1 MKDTFGFDLQ
11 RFALGTIKKNEN
23 FFVEGSGTAVV
34 TGDHGNLALVHLQ
47 DMQLDMSSEMEDI
60 FGGESNL
67 PVYSYQ
73 TEKNTK
79 VTFTNASMNLDV
91 VSVTQ
96 GVKQD
101 EKAVVFKSEKITV
114 PADGKIT
121 LSEATADANSLV
133 LSNSEGALVPHT
145 NNGTTTTTVYTAVA
159 PTGTEDPS
167 NEGWY
172 EESGGYY
179 TLSSDTTVD
188 SGKTYYK
195 STTATVPE
203 ISVDTSYAGSSLEAF
218 YDYTV
223 TAGAIG
229 TSVLTTSVPGY
240 VTISHRSKP
249 MKQKN
254 GRVIRIYTKI
264 YRARCDGTLKIDFK
278 HKEAFAPELTFNMVD
293 PERQDK
299 KYISFTVRDC
309 TDDPDLDNMIS
320 PV

>member
-1 MKDTFGFDLQ
+1 MDIKKFCNFDLQ
-11 RFALGTIKKNEN
+11 EFALGAIKKNEN
-23 FFVEGSGTAVV
+23 FFVEGSGTAVI
-34 TGDHGNLALVHLQ
+34 TGDHGNLALMHLQ
-47 DMQLDMSSEMEDI
+47 DMNIEMSSEMEDI

-91 VSVTQ
+91 ISVTQ
-96 GVKQD
+96 GVTQ
-101 EKAVVFKSEKITV
+101 EEQATVFKSEKFEV
-114 PADGKIT
+114 PTGGEIT
-121 LSEATADANSLV
+121 LSETTADLNTLVLTDDSGSLV
-133 LSNSEGALVPHT
+133 AFT
-145 NNGTTTTTVYTAVA
+145 KGTGV
-159 PTGTEDPS
+159 
-167 NEGWY
+167 
-172 EESGGYY
+172 
-179 TLSSDTTVD
+179 TLSVD
-188 SGKTYYK
+188 SAYDGKT
-195 STTATVPE
+195 
-203 ISVDTSYAGSSLEAF
+203 LEAF

-264 YRARCDGTLKIDFK
+264 YRARCDGTLNVDFK

-293 PERQDK
+293 PERADK
-299 KYISFTVRDC
+299 KYISFTIRDV
-309 TDDPDLDNMIS
+309 TDDPDLENMIS
-320 PV
+320 PM